1 MPEFVQQFWNAV
13 VASQGVDWGPLAYVA
28 LGLLVLLEGPIAT
41 LLGAAASSAGYMNP
55 VGVFASASLG
65 NLTADFLWYG
75 LGYMG
80 KTEWVIRHGRW
91 LNLRRSHIERIQRD
105 IHRHVRKVLILAKL
119 TVSMAIPALIATGLA
134 KVPWQ
139 RWFGVVFAA
148 ELVWTGTLVVA
159 GFYFTQYLTQLEAG
173 LQVVAIASLALFMLL
188 VGRYVLGLINEW
200 SELPEVE
207 ETRGAE

>member
-1 MPEFVQQFWNAV
+1 MPEFLQQFWNAL
-13 VASQGVDWGPLAYVA
+13 VASQGVNWGPLAYVA
-28 LGLLVLLEGPIAT
+28 LGLLVLVEGPIAT

-55 VGVFASASLG
+55 VGVFASASVG

-119 TVSMAIPALIATGLA
+119 TASMAVPALIATGLA

-148 ELVWTGTLVVA
+148 EMIWTGSLVV
-159 GFYFTQYLTQLEAG
+159 GGYYFTRYLTQLEAG
-173 LQVVAIASLALFMLL
+173 LQVVAIVSLVILIVL

-200 SELPEVE
+200 SDLAELEKD
-207 ETRGAE
+207 RGGE